1 MSLTLIQVILILAPL
16 MLGASLVAYWRL
28 RQQVSQA
35 PEPVVV
41 FLQKRW
47 NTLLVLVGGIV
58 LFRGAAISDGVGT
71 IPQLFGFLLSLEFFY
86 IAYATIRV
94 TMSAR
99 GLLMGMRYIPWQRF
113 SGYAWI
119 TERDLELIAQKQRYR
134 FRVPQKV
141 KADVQKILDLD
152 ILK

>member
-1 MSLTLIQVILILAPL
+1 MQAVLILAPL
-16 MLGASLVAYWRL
+16 LLGASIVAYWRL
-28 RQQVSQA
+28 RQYVCRGD
-35 PEPVVV
+35 EPVVV

-47 NTLLVLVGGIV
+47 NTLLILIGGLV

-94 TMSAR
+94 TMSDR
-99 GLLMGMRYIPWQRF
+99 GVLMGMRFVPWQRF
-113 SGYAWI
+113 SGYLWQSD
-119 TERDLELIAQKQRYR
+119 RDLELLVHRRRYR
-134 FRVPQKV
+134 FRVPEQV
-141 KADVQKILDLD
+141 RADVQKILDLD